1 MKKLTL
7 LNGKVLKTA
16 GFVFLLL
23 TGLYFYATAAQ
34 ESKEKVIFVY
44 DDHGKRDP
52 LWALVTA
59 GGAIM
64 NYETEFLITDLA
76 LEGVVVD
83 SGDGDLAIINGRVV
97 KANDSIGQF
106 IVLQIEPDK
115 VILLKDQQKF
125 ELRLK

>member
-1 MKKLTL
+1 MKKLTSL
-7 LNGKVLKTA
+7 ERLKVIGLS
-16 GFVFLLL
+16 VLLL
-23 TGLYFYATAAQ
+23 FGFCFYAMAQ
-34 ESKEKVIFVY
+34 ESVDKPVFVY

-52 LWALVTA
+52 LWPLVTA
-59 GGAIM
+59 AGAVM
-64 NYETEFLITDLA
+64 NYETDFLITDLS

-83 SGDGDLAIINGRVV
+83 SGEGDLAIINGRIV
-97 KANDSIGQF
+97 KASDSIGQF